1 MMNYF
6 KLVRV
11 VLPILFFLN
20 SFKVFPQ
27 KFVADS
33 SGQSPA
39 MQGALNSYHQFL
51 SPENGLYNGSQYTYN
66 TYYPFTINEGNPF
79 FFSKNFEAGS
89 VFYDNVLYK
98 SVPLLYD
105 IIKDELLINDP
116 SRAYIIRL
124 NNSRIAWFKL
134 WGHTFVWLMNDSTAN
149 SSLNT
154 GFYLLIY
161 NGKTSL
167 YARDTKSFKENTAS
181 IQGLNKYVVESI
193 DYFIE
198 KDNRFFL
205 LKNKKSLLNV
215 MNNKKKEVT
224 QFIKKNRLNLR
235 KDKVNAL
242 TKVVAYYDEID
253 Q

>member
-11 VLPILFFLN
+11 VLLILFFLN

-27 KFVADS
+27 KFVSDS

-39 MQGALNSYHQFL
+39 MQVAVSFYHQFL
-51 SPENGLYNGSQYTYN
+51 SPETGLYNGSEYTYN

-79 FFSKNFEAGS
+79 FFSKGFEPGS
-89 VFYDNVLYK
+89 VFYNNVLYEN
-98 SVPLLYD
+98 VPLLYD

-116 SRAYIIRL
+116 SRAFIIRL

-134 WGHTFVWLMNDSTAN
+134 WGHTFVWMMNNRTDN
-149 SSLNT
+149 SSLST
-154 GFYLLIY
+154 GFYLLLH

-198 KDNRFFL
+198 KDSHFYKIKNR
-205 LKNKKSLLNV
+205 KSLLSV
-215 MNNKKKEVT
+215 LSNKKKEVT

-242 TKVVAYYDEID
+242 TKAVAYYDEIN